1 MAKKKKI
8 NQSQYGG
15 KILGRVDEKGNK
27 IAFIQNPTDEEDI
40 APVKQTNNTW
50 FKKGTLDDSGYAIE
64 NPIDAINRINAG
76 ILMTGVDALGQ
87 FGKGF
92 LGSAEGVTDL
102 AKTTTAD
109 VLDFFG
115 ADNKAKKLRES
126 AERTWGVNEQ
136 LEQALASDNG
146 TGIDDMSFLGEKG
159 KTVPQGLGTTM
170 FSMTTGGL
178 GGALLGTTA
187 GASATS
193 MALLGM
199 SAAGN
204 SEQEAIKEMK
214 ANQKING
221 LSDKEIYKN
230 AKLYGVL
237 SGIIE
242 TGTEMMFGAAAQG
255 SQLLGIGTGAFDEA
269 DDAVINALTKKISNK
284 MIKTFTQA
292 GLKATS
298 EGIEEVASGFLNA
311 WAKKL
316 TYMKQEDIKKLIE
329 DENLLDSFLSGTFSA
344 ALSQAPSVVNNIT
357 TTENGKLR
365 LRNNNEIRDFLTNL
379 NEQEQQVVE
388 REIENRLG
396 QEENVTKKRRSEI
409 EKQVIEDLDR
419 GYINA
424 NTIRDVLGENYNA
437 ERDVRLNES
446 FNEETRRTQAYE
458 NDVSK
463 YDEKQRKTIQAAIDS
478 GLLNNSNKT
487 HDFVDLIA
495 KLSADKGIDFD
506 FTNNENIKNSG
517 FAIDGKQVNGFIKD
531 GKVTLNLESNQV
543 LNKTVGHEITHV
555 LEGTELY
562 NNLQDSLKSFI
573 GEREWN
579 NRISE
584 LEKTYKN
591 VKGANIENELTS
603 DLVGE
608 YVFNDESFVRSL
620 STKNPNLF
628 QKIFDEIKYMVKIAT
643 AGSKEARDLE
653 KVKRAFEKAYRETS
667 KEQQGTQY
675 SLEQN
680 YRGSHQIED
689 GTSIV
694 NLDLNNIR
702 NQIEEID
709 GYITRETE
717 KDFNKLKKILNN
729 PEENV
734 KIYRAAPVGE
744 LNNGDWVTTD
754 KSYAKNVANNNG
766 GKVYEYEVKANELN
780 YPSNIKELPSLHRLS
795 SFQYTGE
802 NQQNV
807 KYSLTDNQNNESE
820 KITLA
825 DGRTYNN
832 YYEYA
837 KDITKNK
844 DELAKE
850 LLFKHYSQNFDVP
863 ANSNETKFYH
873 GTDATFDYDGLK
885 VMDFDEQTMDR
896 NYGDYF
902 YITTDKGFSHT
913 YGSQIAEFIIPNDK
927 ILSLE
932 DYRQNY
938 SDKTDDELFND
949 YWALEMPDNEY
960 IVKDI
965 KPIIDYS
972 KQRAND
978 YINQQEN
985 TKYSLSEDNQGRTL
999 SQGQQEFVKGNAK
1012 ELYDKDGK
1020 IKTYYHT
1027 TTNEVE
1033 PFDVFNPVGTPG
1045 YKYDDIVVNFYTD
1058 NPIMSGSYADSDYV
1072 KYSPEATEKA
1082 RYQYEGYISMKNPYV
1097 IESDNRTYGKANI
1110 KANESA
1116 SKTLNL
1122 LNSLSDETINELA
1135 SIKQEAIDKARN
1147 QERLVKELE
1156 YLRNGFDNEQKVAI
1170 QIGEILDATEK
1181 YNLNAEAQ
1189 ERNNRLINSIL
1200 EREGY
1205 TNEWDLDN
1213 LKYEYYTNDLGVD
1226 LSNYGI
1232 DKDKVTLKD
1241 FLELENEVQA
1251 ENKYAYEFF
1260 DDMLKDHTN
1269 NKQIQEILDTTFD
1282 VKKETRVLNEETGT
1296 KQYGK
1301 VSDLVYDALDMDGNL
1316 NRKYLTK
1323 EGLQEHYVVDGFINQ
1338 NTNDVIREV
1347 LEMNKNGANYDGVIF
1362 KNLYDYGGST
1372 FDLDSNAGDVVVT
1385 FNSNQFK
1392 DFRNENPTS
1401 GDNINYSLSQ
1411 DNIAPTSGWNVRS
1424 EDVRLQSAFQDTI
1437 APLQEQVQQLTDTIT
1452 RLEDRIAPIKEE
1464 REDIETRSEGFVIDK
1479 INDLLWRL
1487 QGKKDRYFGLTKP
1500 DMDLLRNTV
1509 LEDRQNRTE
1518 YLNDFINNLTQK
1530 IVDNSN
1536 VDVNANEI
1544 KEELSSNINDYLNEY
1559 RALNEQEADELYQET
1574 QRGFENEVAPIREN
1588 LTPEENQRMDML
1600 EFLER
1605 NNMMNDERRYEKE
1618 QLENKINPV
1627 YPTEEATPGQAL
1639 SDIRDMDEV
1648 GKRNVKAY
1656 QYEHPEVKPYFQE
1669 EARGMLNDLNNSIK
1683 GERFI
1688 NESQER
1694 GQGTSYDV
1702 LGVKRFTSP
1711 EIAELLDSKYGYTYD
1726 DIRKG
1731 LNAIIEDHGAENIA
1745 IAKRIELVLDN
1756 NLRNGYTDWQTGM
1769 EVPPNQQYLNMLA
1782 EQEWQNYFDDIN
1794 SQYPLEQNIPQY
1806 NLEDEE
1812 TDFSDVSIEPDLSNF
1827 TADDI
1832 DVSPFLEGLQGA
1844 SKRQAERQQ
1853 QREELNQKKEVKIP
1867 KQSDG
1872 KRALNRGLGL
1882 LVNEFAVLD
1891 DYSKQTGNKDI
1902 KFKTDTY
1909 NNYQAIAQSNIE
1921 TAQTDINGK
1930 AIGRSGNSIF
1940 EEAKNLGLE
1949 NTFDEYL
1956 KQWANVDRAKQGK
1969 GAANYSAQ
1977 ESYKIVKEME
1987 AKHPVLKR
1995 LGKDMWQY
2003 YRNAR
2008 HNLRDAGVISQEVS
2022 DMLGRMYPHYTPYIS
2037 ENIENYF
2044 TDEGKLKPKATIK
2057 RAKGGA
2063 AIGSLLSAEEAM
2075 QRYTKSEFNTI
2086 FGNDLYREI
2095 VNTSNDIVQ
2104 LGGDDRGMQFVNA
2117 DNLYADKDGY
2127 YLTAYE
2133 NGNPITAKI
2142 SEDMYRTLSRESR
2155 NRISDIENTF
2165 SAVTKPLQA
2174 ASKLRRN
2181 ILTSWS
2187 PTFIAKNF
2195 IKDFQEGIFNSK
2207 YTKDFIKNYPSAF
2220 KELATNT
2227 ELAQQFKSLYGSGL
2241 TMGQYDIDA
2250 NNYNPSGKNRNFL
2263 KGIKNVNELIELAP
2277 RFAEF
2282 KASIDHG
2289 ASIQEAMYN
2298 AREVTTN
2305 FSRGGTL
2312 AKALNRNGF
2321 TFLNS
2326 SIQGF
2331 DKFIR
2336 NFSGE
2341 NGAKGIVNSLAKAAI
2356 FGIAPAVFNELAF
2369 GSGDDKDEEYEALP
2383 DYIKDN
2389 YYIIKVGNGNFIRIP
2404 KGRVLSVFGSA
2415 ARRTIEA
2422 MEGEENAFEGYF
2434 NNVQQQIG
2442 INNPEENNIF
2452 APLIQA
2458 MGGRKLDSG
2467 QTAGSAWYGGDIIPS
2482 RLQKERPEDQYDASI
2497 DKFSIWLG
2505 QKTGIS
2511 PYKINYVLD
2520 QYTGGIG
2527 DIGLPMITEEANSD
2541 GSIIAPIK
2549 DQFTADTVTDNK
2561 YVSEFYDTYN
2571 KIYTGSKKTDEDI
2584 LKKNY
2589 MSNISYQMSDLYKE
2603 RREIQSDTTLS
2614 KKEKYEKAQ
2623 AIKAEINRLAKEGL
2637 DNYENISITGDYADI
2652 NGQEYQKTD
2661 DGWKKLSSNTSDE
2674 VNSLGLTNREKNN
2687 YIKTQKD
2694 ISNIKKKY
2702 KDTDDYVGKKQD
2714 IIGDI
2719 INTNLN
2725 DEAKMSLYQDTYK
2738 DKFSNYAT
2746 DLGFDADTYLEYKA
2760 QDFSADKDKNGKSI
2774 SGSKKQKVFDYIN
2787 SMDVP
2792 YEQKLILAK
2801 SEYNSFNDNNYE
2813 IIEYIEN
2820 TGMDYDERIELYK
2833 ALGFK
2838 VDGDSISW

>member
-1 MAKKKKI
+1 MAKKKKKEVET
-8 NQSQYGG
+8 GR
-15 KILGRVDEKGNK
+15 ILGRLNDDGT
-27 IAFIQNPTDEEDI
+27 ITPFIQKQQEEDI
-40 APVKQTNNTW
+40 APVKNDNKW
-50 FKKGTLDDSGYAIE
+50 FKNGIDTSGYDIQ
-64 NPIDAINRINAG
+64 NPLDAINRINAG

-284 MIKTFTQA
+284 MIKTFAQA

-298 EGIEEVASGFLNA
+298 EGVEEVASGFLNA

-316 TYMKQEDIKKLIE
+316 TYMKQEDINKLIE

-357 TTENGKLR
+357 TTENGKLK

-388 REIENRLG
+388 QEIQDRIN
-396 QEENVTKKRRSEI
+396 EEGKITKKRRIEI

-446 FNEETRRTQAYE
+446 FNEEARRTQAYQ
-458 NDVSK
+458 NDLSK

-487 HDFVDLIA
+487 HDMVDLIA
-495 KLSADKGIDFD
+495 RLSADKGIDFD
-506 FTNNENIKNSG
+506 FTNNQRIKESG
-517 FAIDGKQVNGFIKD
+517 FAVDGKQINGFIKD

-555 LEGTELY
+555 LEGTDLY
-562 NNLQDSLKSFI
+562 KSLQDSLKSFI

-579 NRISE
+579 NRISQ
-584 LEKTYKN
+584 LEKDYKN

-608 YVFNDESFVRSL
+608 YVFNDESFVKSL

-667 KEQQGTQY
+667 KTQQGTQY
-675 SLEQN
+675 QLDEVQK
-680 YRGSHQIED
+680 
-689 GTSIV
+689 TS
-694 NLDLNNIR
+694 DLNEYVADAAVRDAQKLEKDRQTIKDAI
-702 NQIEEID
+702 QEHLEEEGITNP
-709 GYITRETE
+709 TREDMLNAFDTYELMDASDEFNDYRKAE
-717 KDFNKLKKILNN
+717 KFISDVVDEMLQDNTQTTTKDSLGREISKEQQEYFKDSKIRDDNGNLKVIYHGTPNDFTIFDTKNFGGANGTA
-729 PEENV
+729 EGFG
-734 KIYRAAPVGE
+734 IY
-744 LNNGDWVTTD
+744 LTD
-754 KSYAKNVANNNG
+754 NIEVADDYLQQDK
-766 GKVYEYEVKANELN
+766 GKVMELYANITKPATTTELTTTKQDIIKA
-780 YPSNIKELPSLHRLS
+780 IKEL
-795 SFQYTGE
+795 
-802 NQQNV
+802 
-807 KYSLTDNQNNESE
+807 
-820 KITLA
+820 
-825 DGRTYNN
+825 
-832 YYEYA
+832 
-837 KDITKNK
+837 
-844 DELAKE
+844 
-850 LLFKHYSQNFDVP
+850 
-863 ANSNETKFYH
+863 
-873 GTDATFDYDGLK
+873 
-885 VMDFDEQTMDR
+885 
-896 NYGDYF
+896 
-902 YITTDKGFSHT
+902 
-913 YGSQIAEFIIPNDK
+913 
-927 ILSLE
+927 
-932 DYRQNY
+932 
-938 SDKTDDELFND
+938 
-949 YWALEMPDNEY
+949 
-960 IVKDI
+960 
-965 KPIIDYS
+965 
-972 KQRAND
+972 
-978 YINQQEN
+978 
-985 TKYSLSEDNQGRTL
+985 
-999 SQGQQEFVKGNAK
+999 
-1012 ELYDKDGK
+1012 
-1020 IKTYYHT
+1020 
-1027 TTNEVE
+1027 
-1033 PFDVFNPVGTPG
+1033 
-1045 YKYDDIVVNFYTD
+1045 
-1058 NPIMSGSYADSDYV
+1058 
-1072 KYSPEATEKA
+1072 
-1082 RYQYEGYISMKNPYV
+1082 
-1097 IESDNRTYGKANI
+1097 
-1110 KANESA
+1110 
-1116 SKTLNL
+1116 
-1122 LNSLSDETINELA
+1122 
-1135 SIKQEAIDKARN
+1135 
-1147 QERLVKELE
+1147 
-1156 YLRNGFDNEQKVAI
+1156 
-1170 QIGEILDATEK
+1170 
-1181 YNLNAEAQ
+1181 
-1189 ERNNRLINSIL
+1189 
-1200 EREGY
+1200 
-1205 TNEWDLDN
+1205 
-1213 LKYEYYTNDLGVD
+1213 
-1226 LSNYGI
+1226 
-1232 DKDKVTLKD
+1232 TLKD
-1241 FLELENEVQA
+1241 AQEMVNDGDYDNINDA
-1251 ENKYAYEFF
+1251 
-1260 DDMLKDHTN
+1260 LKDTWISN
-1269 NKQIQEILDTTFD
+1269 YTYTYDKTLEQAYNDVANTIL
-1282 VKKETRVLNEETGT
+1282 
-1296 KQYGK
+1296 
-1301 VSDLVYDALDMDGNL
+1301 
-1316 NRKYLTK
+1316 
-1323 EGLQEHYVVDGFINQ
+1323 EGSENDFEVLQELMNGSGNNDYSSAEDFYKVITDTLGFDGIQTKWDFKD
-1338 NTNDVIREV
+1338 ND
-1347 LEMNKNGANYDGVIF
+1347 LKQKNANIYI
-1362 KNLYDYGGST
+1362 
-1372 FDLDSNAGDVVVT
+1372 A
-1385 FNSNQFK
+1385 FNSNQVK
-1392 DFRNENPTS
+1392 NIDNTNPTNS
-1401 GDNINYSLSQ
+1401 PDIRYQLGNNEV
-1411 DNIAPTSGWNVRS
+1411 APTSGWNVRS
-1424 EDVRLQSAFQDTI
+1424 EDVRLQSAFKDAI
-1437 APLQEQVQQLTDTIT
+1437 APLQEQVQ
-1452 RLEDRIAPIKEE
+1452 E
-1464 REDIETRSEGFVIDK
+1464 
-1479 INDLLWRL
+1479 
-1487 QGKKDRYFGLTKP
+1487 LTK
-1500 DMDLLRNTV
+1500 TI
-1509 LEDRQNRTE
+1509 QNIVPSRALTE
-1518 YLNDFINNLTQK
+1518 EE
-1530 IVDNSN
+1530 
-1536 VDVNANEI
+1536 ANE
-1544 KEELSSNINDYLNEY
+1544 Y
-1559 RALNEQEADELYQET
+1559 AAQTQEA
-1574 QRGFENEVAPIREN
+1574 FNNEVAPIREN
-1588 LTPEENQRMDML
+1588 LTPEENQRLDML
-1600 EFLER
+1600 ELLER
-1605 NNMMNDERRYEKE
+1605 NNMMNEERRYEKE

-1639 SDIRDMDEV
+1639 SDIRDIDEV
-1648 GKRNVKAY
+1648 GKRDVKAY

-1669 EARGMLNDLNNSIK
+1669 EARGMLNDLRNSQK
-1683 GERFI
+1683 GERI
-1688 NESQER
+1688 ITEGQQR
-1694 GQGTSYDV
+1694 GQGTYYDV
-1702 LGVKRFTSP
+1702 IANKRFTSP
-1711 EIAELLDSKYGYTYD
+1711 EIAELLDSKWGYTYS
-1726 DIRKG
+1726 DIEKG

-1745 IAKRIELVLDN
+1745 VAKRIEFTLDD

-1769 EVPPNQQYLNMLA
+1769 EIPPNQDYLNMLR
-1782 EQEWQNYFDDIN
+1782 EQEWNNYFDN
-1794 SQYPLEQNIPQY
+1794 LNEQYPLEQLQEPQY

-1882 LVNEFAVLD
+1882 LVNEFAVVD
-1891 DYSKQTGNKDI
+1891 DYSKQTGNKNI
-1902 KFKTDTY
+1902 KFKADTY

-1930 AIGRSGNSIF
+1930 AIGPAGISTF
-1940 EEAKNLGLE
+1940 EEAKRLGLS
-1949 NTFDEYL
+1949 DIYDKYL
-1956 KQWANVDRAKQGK
+1956 KLWANVDKGKQGK
-1969 GAANYSAQ
+1969 GTVEYTPKEAYM
-1977 ESYKIVKEME
+1977 EVKKIE
-1987 AKHPVLKR
+1987 AKYPVLKK
-1995 LGKDMWQY
+1995 LGKTHWQY
-2003 YRNAR
+2003 FRNAR
-2008 HNLRDAGVISQEVS
+2008 HNLVEAGVISKELS
-2022 DMLGRMYPHYTPYIS
+2022 DLLGRMYAHYTPYIS
-2037 ENIENYF
+2037 ENADNYF
-2044 TDEGKLKPKATIK
+2044 TKTGELKPKATIK

-2063 AIGSLLSAEEAM
+2063 IMDELLSAEEAM
-2075 QRYTKSEFNTI
+2075 KIYTKSEFNTI

-2117 DNLYADKDGY
+2117 DNLYADKNGY

-2174 ASKLRRN
+2174 ASNIRRN

-2207 YTKDFIKNYPSAF
+2207 YTKDFIKNYPTAF

-2241 TMGQYDIDA
+2241 TMGQFDIDS

-2263 KGIKNVNELIELAP
+2263 KGIKNANELIELAP

-2282 KASIDHG
+2282 KASRQNG

-2331 DKFIR
+2331 DKFVR

-2341 NGAKGIVNSLAKAAI
+2341 NGAKGVVNSLAKAVI

-2389 YYIIKVGNGNFIRIP
+2389 YYIIKTSDGNFVRIP

-2422 MEGEENAFEGYF
+2422 MEGEENAFEGYW

-2467 QTAGSAWYGGDIIPS
+2467 QTAGSAWYGGDIIPT

-2527 DIGLPMITEEANSD
+2527 DLAIPMMTEEANSD

-2549 DQFTADTVTDNK
+2549 DQFTADSTTDNK

-2571 KIYTGSKKTDEDI
+2571 KIYTGSKKTDEDV
-2584 LKKNY
+2584 LQKNY
-2589 MSNISYQMSDLYKE
+2589 MTNISKQMGELYAE
-2603 RREIQSDTTLS
+2603 RREIQADTTLS

-2637 DNYENISITGDYADI
+2637 DNYKNISVTGDYADV
-2652 NGQEYQKTD
+2652 NGQEYQKAD
-2661 DGWKKLSSNTSDE
+2661 DGWKKLSSNTSDD

-2687 YIKTQKD
+2687 YIKTQQN
-2694 ISNIKKKY
+2694 ISSIKKKY

-2714 IIGDI
+2714 IIGEI
-2719 INTNLN
+2719 INTNLT
-2725 DEAKMSLYQDTYK
+2725 DDAKMSLYQDTYK

-2746 DLGFDADTYLEYKA
+2746 ELGFDADTYLEYKA

-2774 SGSKKQKVFDYIN
+2774 SGSKKRKVFDYVN
-2787 SMDVP
+2787 SMDIP
-2792 YEQKLILAK
+2792 YEQKLLLVK
-2801 SEYNSFNDNNYE
+2801 SEYNSFNDNNVE

-2820 TGMDYDERIELYK
+2820 SGMSYDDKMDLYK
-2833 ALGFK
+2833 TLGFK
-2838 VDGDSISW
+2838 IDGDTISW

>member
-1 MAKKKKI
+1 MAKKKKKEVET
-8 NQSQYGG
+8 GR
-15 KILGRVDEKGNK
+15 ILGRLNDDGS
-27 IAFIQNPTDEEDI
+27 ITPFIQKQQEEDI
-40 APVKQTNNTW
+40 APVRNDNKW
-50 FKKGTLDDSGYAIE
+50 FKSGIDTSGYDIQ
-64 NPIDAINRINAG
+64 NPLDAINRFNASV
-76 ILMTGVDALGQ
+76 LMTGVDIIGQVGLGVT
-87 FGKGF
+87 KPI
-92 LGSAEGVTDL
+92 EGVGDF
-102 AKTTTAD
+102 AQNRVAD

-115 ADNKAKKLRES
+115 GDKTAEKIRKSAAKE
-126 AERTWGVNEQ
+126 WGVNRE
-136 LEQALASDNG
+136 LEQSLARDNDR
-146 TGIDDMSFLGEKG
+146 GIDDMSFLGTKG
-159 KTVPQGLGTTM
+159 KSIPQGVGSVLLAMG
-170 FSMTTGGL
+170 SGGL
-178 GGALLGTTA
+178 GGAIGGTNAAASVASLGIM
-187 GASATS
+187 GVGS
-193 MALLGM
+193 
-199 SAAGN
+199 AGN
-204 SEQEAIKEMK
+204 AEQEALEQG
-214 ANQKING
+214 ATRG
-221 LSDKEIYKN
+221 E
-230 AKLYGVL
+230 ARLYGIL
-237 SGIIE
+237 SGASE
-242 TGTEMMFGAAAQG
+242 TLSEMMFGGLSKG
-255 SQLLGIGTGAFDEA
+255 SQVLGIGTGLFDSA
-269 DDAVINALTKKISNK
+269 DDALINSLTKKINNRLV
-284 MIKTFTQA
+284 KTFTQA

-298 EGIEEVASGFLNA
+298 EGIEEVVSGLGSA

-316 TYMKQEDIKKLIE
+316 TYMKEEDIKKLIE
-329 DENLLDSFLSGTFSA
+329 DENLLDSFLSGTLSA
-344 ALSQAPSVVNNIT
+344 AVSQAPNVAQNIT
-357 TTENGKLR
+357 TRQDGKLR
-365 LRNNNEIRDFLTNL
+365 LQSNNEIRDFITNL

-388 REIENRLG
+388 REIENRLE
-396 QEENVTKKRRSEI
+396 QEEKVTKKRRIEI

-424 NTIRDVLGENYNA
+424 NTIRDTLGENYNA

-458 NDVSK
+458 NDLSK
-463 YDEKQRKTIQAAIDS
+463 YDEKQRKTIQTAIDS

-506 FTNNENIKNSG
+506 FTNNQHIKDTG
-517 FAIDGKQVNGFIKD
+517 FAVEGKQVNGFIKD
-531 GKVTLNLESNQV
+531 GKVTLNLESNQA

-555 LEGTELY
+555 LEGTDLY
-562 NNLQDSLKSFI
+562 DSLQDSLKSFI

-653 KVKRAFEKAYRETS
+653 KVKRAFEKAYRDASKTTTEGKTQYSIKNNNNRELS
-667 KEQQGTQY
+667 KEQQTY
-675 SLEQN
+675 FKDSK
-680 YRGSHQIED
+680 
-689 GTSIV
+689 
-694 NLDLNNIR
+694 IR
-702 NQIEEID
+702 N
-709 GYITRETE
+709 
-717 KDFNKLKKILNN
+717 
-729 PEENV
+729 EN
-734 KIYRAAPVGE
+734 GE
-744 LNNGDWVTTD
+744 LEV
-754 KSYAKNVANNNG
+754 
-766 GKVYEYEVKANELN
+766 VYHTS
-780 YPSNIKELPSLHRLS
+780 PSEFTIFDNSKL
-795 SFQYTGE
+795 GE
-802 NQQNV
+802 NTG
-807 KYSLTDNQNNESE
+807 YSNTAFGYFVTPNENFS
-820 KITLA
+820 KRF
-825 DGRTYNN
+825 G
-832 YYEYA
+832 
-837 KDITKNK
+837 DI
-844 DELAKE
+844 
-850 LLFKHYSQNFDVP
+850 
-863 ANSNETKFYH
+863 NEE
-873 GTDATFDYDGLK
+873 GT
-885 VMDFDEQTMDR
+885 
-896 NYGDYF
+896 
-902 YITTDKGFSHT
+902 
-913 YGSQIAEFIIPNDK
+913 
-927 ILSLE
+927 
-932 DYRQNY
+932 
-938 SDKTDDELFND
+938 
-949 YWALEMPDNEY
+949 
-960 IVKDI
+960 
-965 KPIIDYS
+965 
-972 KQRAND
+972 
-978 YINQQEN
+978 
-985 TKYSLSEDNQGRTL
+985 
-999 SQGQQEFVKGNAK
+999 KGNTM
-1012 ELYDKDGK
+1012 ELYAN
-1020 IKTYYHT
+1020 I
-1027 TTNEVE
+1027 TNPITH
-1033 PFDVFNPVGTPG
+1033 PFYAG
-1045 YKYDDIVVNFYTD
+1045 YKYEGQELDNIVKNYMEAIGNEEVINDFESMIEEGDADSLYDAYMSYALTEDPFEFAEDERAALEEKGYDGIEFVEGLDKDVNYGVNDSTEPVSSYAVFDSNQLKNVDNLNPTENDDI
-1058 NPIMSGSYADSDYV
+1058 
-1072 KYSPEATEKA
+1072 
-1082 RYQYEGYISMKNPYV
+1082 RYQLGQQQ
-1097 IESDNRTYGKANI
+1097 DT
-1110 KANESA
+1110 
-1116 SKTLNL
+1116 
-1122 LNSLSDETINELA
+1122 
-1135 SIKQEAIDKARN
+1135 
-1147 QERLVKELE
+1147 
-1156 YLRNGFDNEQKVAI
+1156 NGWE
-1170 QIGEILDATEK
+1170 
-1181 YNLNAEAQ
+1181 
-1189 ERNNRLINSIL
+1189 
-1200 EREGY
+1200 
-1205 TNEWDLDN
+1205 
-1213 LKYEYYTNDLGVD
+1213 
-1226 LSNYGI
+1226 
-1232 DKDKVTLKD
+1232 
-1241 FLELENEVQA
+1241 
-1251 ENKYAYEFF
+1251 
-1260 DDMLKDHTN
+1260 
-1269 NKQIQEILDTTFD
+1269 
-1282 VKKETRVLNEETGT
+1282 
-1296 KQYGK
+1296 
-1301 VSDLVYDALDMDGNL
+1301 
-1316 NRKYLTK
+1316 
-1323 EGLQEHYVVDGFINQ
+1323 
-1338 NTNDVIREV
+1338 
-1347 LEMNKNGANYDGVIF
+1347 
-1362 KNLYDYGGST
+1362 
-1372 FDLDSNAGDVVVT
+1372 
-1385 FNSNQFK
+1385 
-1392 DFRNENPTS
+1392 
-1401 GDNINYSLSQ
+1401 
-1411 DNIAPTSGWNVRS
+1411 VRS
-1424 EDVRLQSAFQDTI
+1424 EDVRLQSAFKDTI

-1452 RLEDRIAPIKEE
+1452 RLEERIAPIKEE

-1500 DMDLLRNTV
+1500 DMELLRNTV

-1536 VDVNANEI
+1536 VDVNVNEI
-1544 KEELSSNINDYLNEY
+1544 KEELSSNINDYLDEY

-1600 EFLER
+1600 ELLER
-1605 NNMMNDERRYEKE
+1605 NGMLTDERRYEKE

-1639 SDIRDMDEV
+1639 SDIRDMDEI
-1648 GKRNVKAY
+1648 GKRDVKAY

-1688 NESQER
+1688 NESQQR

-1745 IAKRIELVLDN
+1745 IAKRIELVLDD

-1794 SQYPLEQNIPQY
+1794 SQYPLEQLQEPQY

-1812 TDFSDVSIEPDLSNF
+1812 TDFSDVSIDNDIQNM

-1832 DVSPFLEGLQGA
+1832 NIEPFLQGLVK
-1844 SKRQAERQQ
+1844 SSENQAERQQ
-1853 QREELNQKKEVKIP
+1853 LRNELNEKREVKIS
-1867 KQSDG
+1867 KQSNTR
-1872 KRALNRGLGL
+1872 KAWNKFKSLF
-1882 LVNEFAVLD
+1882 VNEFAVVD

-1902 KFKTDTY
+1902 KFKADTY

-1940 EEAKNLGLE
+1940 EEAKSLGLE
-1949 NTFDEYL
+1949 DTFDEYL

-1987 AKHPVLKR
+1987 AKNPRLKK

-2008 HNLRDAGVISQEVS
+2008 HNLRDAGIINQDVS

-2044 TDEGKLKPKATIK
+2044 TDKGELKPKATIK

-2104 LGGDDRGMQFVNA
+2104 LGGDDRGMKFVNA
-2117 DNLYADKDGY
+2117 DNLYADKNGY

-2133 NGNPITAKI
+2133 NGDPITAKI
-2142 SEDMYRTLSRESR
+2142 SEEMYRTLMRESR

-2165 SAVTKPLQA
+2165 SAVTKPLQGL
-2174 ASKLRRN
+2174 SKLRRN

-2187 PTFIAKNF
+2187 PTFFVKNAL
-2195 IKDFQEGIFNSK
+2195 KDIQEGVFNSK

-2241 TMGQYDIDA
+2241 TMGQYDIDST
-2250 NNYNPSGKNRNFL
+2250 NYTPSGKNKTFL
-2263 KGIKNVNELIELAP
+2263 QNVKNLIPSINEIVELAP
-2277 RFAEF
+2277 RYAEF
-2282 KASIDHG
+2282 KASLDHG
-2289 ASIQEAMYN
+2289 ASLQEAMYN

-2389 YYIIKVGNGNFIRIP
+2389 YYIIKTGDGNFIRIP

-2422 MEGEENAFEGYF
+2422 MEGEENAFEGYW

-2442 INNPEENNIF
+2442 VNNPEENNIF

-2505 QKTGIS
+2505 QRTGIS

-2520 QYTGGIG
+2520 QYSGGMG
-2527 DIGLPMITEEANSD
+2527 DIFLPTITPEANSD

-2549 DQFTADTVTDNK
+2549 DQFTADTITDNK

-2694 ISNIKKKY
+2694 ISSIKKKY

-2714 IIGDI
+2714 IIGEI
-2719 INTNLN
+2719 INTNLT
-2725 DEAKMSLYQDTYK
+2725 DDAKMSLYQDTYK